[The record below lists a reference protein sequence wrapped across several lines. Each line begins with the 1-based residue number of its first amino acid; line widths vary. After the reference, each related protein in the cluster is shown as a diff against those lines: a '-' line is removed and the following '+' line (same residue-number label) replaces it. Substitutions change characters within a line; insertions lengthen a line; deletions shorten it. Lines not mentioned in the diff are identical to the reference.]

1 MQRYNSYSKYL
12 LKTFGCK
19 VNKISLDLGFTC
31 PNRDGSKAIGGCI
44 YCNNDTF
51 VPPYAR
57 SRYTLDQQM
66 TNGMKYL
73 KARFKA
79 KKFIAYFQAYT
90 NTYSSVQE
98 LEDLYRQALDYEDVI
113 GLAIGTRSDC
123 IDEEKLDMIERL
135 AEEVYVSLEYGIE
148 SIYDKTLDY
157 MNRGHD
163 YDSVLKAIELSK
175 GRGLHLGVHIIV
187 GFPTETEEQML
198 AMAKEVSGLGI
209 DVLKVHNLH
218 IVKNTP
224 LARMYAQNPFHL
236 FSYEEYL
243 AFITKF
249 IERVSPDVVIERLF
263 TDTPHQ
269 LLIAPVWPKN
279 HLEVLRG
286 IDAELLKQDTYQ
298 GKFYSS

>member
-1 MQRYNSYSKYL
+1 MQRYNSYSRYL
-12 LKTFGCK
+12 LETFGCK

-73 KARFKA
+73 RARFKA
-79 KKFIAYFQAYT
+79 KKFIVYFQDYT
-90 NTYSSVQE
+90 NTYSTVKE
-98 LEDLYRQALDYEDVI
+98 LEDLYRQALGYEDVI

-135 AEEVYVSLEYGIE
+135 SEEVYVSLEYGIE

-163 YDSVLKAIELSK
+163 YESVLKAIELSK

-198 AMAKEVSGLGI
+198 AMANEVSGLGI

-218 IVKNTP
+218 VVKNTP
-224 LARMYAQNPFHL
+224 LARMYAENPFHL

-243 AFITKF
+243 SFITRF

-269 LLIAPVWPKN
+269 LLIAPIWPKN